1 MKLGKIASIAL
12 MGIMFASCNS
22 TESTLKVDGA
32 KPAGDA
38 VGAAIAPPAAPAP
51 GVQSAAVGSTKL
63 QFAPI
68 IGAPVEKVTPLSR
81 ELTAAAKAKGLTI
94 VPSADTNPSQ
104 ILKGYFSLLNE
115 SGKVTVVY
123 VFDVLD
129 NSGNRL
135 HRIQGQEST
144 AASSA
149 TASWES
155 VPDALMTKIAD
166 ATIAGFVAWRGGA
179 A

>member
-1 MKLGKIASIAL
+1 MHLGKLASILA
-12 MGIMFASCNS
+12 MGLILASCNS
-22 TESTLKVDGA
+22 TESTLKVEGA
-32 KPAGDA
+32 RSAGD
-38 VGAAIAPPAAPAP
+38 PAAAANPSVAP
-51 GVQSAAVGSTKL
+51 TPGKPNGVLSATRL

-68 IGAPVEKVTPLSR
+68 IGAPVEKVTALSR
-81 ELTAAAKAKGLTI
+81 QLTAAAKARGLTI

-115 SGKVTVVY
+115 NGKVTVVY

-135 HRIQGQEST
+135 QRIQGQES
-144 AASSA
+144 APASSA
-149 TASWES
+149 TSSWES
-155 VPDALMTKIAD
+155 VPDALMIKIAD
-166 ATIAGFVAWRGGA
+166 ATIASFVAWRGGA

>member
-1 MKLGKIASIAL
+1 MNLGKLASIL
-12 MGIMFASCNS
+12 VMGLVLASCNS

-38 VGAAIAPPAAPAP
+38 GATVASPAT
-51 GVQSAAVGSTKL
+51 QSAAIGATRL

-81 ELTAAAKAKGLTI
+81 QLTAAAKARGLTI
-94 VPSADTNPSQ
+94 VPSADTSPSQ

-115 SGKVTVVY
+115 SGQITVVY

-144 AASSA
+144 AAASA

-155 VPDALMTKIAD
+155 VPDALMIKIAD
-166 ATIAGFVAWRGGA
+166 ITIASFVSWRGGA

>member
-1 MKLGKIASIAL
+1 MYMGKIASILAAGL
-12 MGIMFASCNS
+12 LLASCNS
-22 TESTLKVDGA
+22 TESTLDVDGA
-32 KPAGDA
+32 KPAANAAGTVNPPVTPSPGTQNA
-38 VGAAIAPPAAPAP
+38 ALGAAR
-51 GVQSAAVGSTKL
+51 L

-115 SGKVTVVY
+115 NGNVTVVY

-129 NSGNRL
+129 NAGNRL

-144 AASSA
+144 PASSP

-155 VPDALMTKIAD
+155 VPDALMVKIAD
-166 ATIAGFVAWRGGA
+166 ATIASFVSWRSGA

>member
-1 MKLGKIASIAL
+1 MNLGKIATIVL
-12 MGIMFASCNS
+12 VGCVLASCNS
-22 TESTLKVDGA
+22 TESALKVDDA
-32 KPAGDA
+32 KPGGNAT
-38 VGAAIAPPAAPAP
+38 AANSPPIAPTTGA
-51 GVQSAAVGSTKL
+51 QSAAVGSTRL

-81 ELTAAAKAKGLTI
+81 ELTAAAKARGLTI
-94 VPSADTNPSQ
+94 VPSADTSPSQ

-115 SGKVTVVY
+115 NGQVTVVY

-129 NSGNRL
+129 SSGNRL

-155 VPDALMTKIAD
+155 VPDAVMVKIAD
-166 ATIAGFVAWRGGA
+166 ATIASFIAWRGGA